1 MHSRIKDMVSKLID
15 RELTMR
21 EAILLGEFTNTNLKL
36 LKNDGEVQQ
45 VAKIAE
51 EFIDILEGKN
61 KPEDF
66 NLTSTLGMDT
76 ISDFIKKINPEAK
89 TKKAYMCLDSRYA
102 EFNNA
107 CTKLTWSFTND
118 SYDVYNSTNV
128 LNPIRNI
135 VSIRM
140 HSIVVR
146 KFDSIPKRATIAIE
160 ELGSQAFIM
169 GNGRRFHFFGLLN
182 DVQLPVGPDTRNALS
197 TGFYPNEFASYMK
210 YELLS
215 GYKFNDGIYKF
226 NKPVTLLDKITIS
239 IGNPDELV
247 IIPRYEFKNIT
258 VSNVTI
264 TYIDITCESEHFYQ
278 NYNNIDLDGYSVFLD
293 GFSSSDSTFDN
304 VINSYDFT
312 KIEIIS
318 PTIVRL
324 YYTQYI
330 AGVQVNYS
338 DPALTFFVPAGPW
351 TATGMRFNSY
361 RVIMNF
367 ELEFLK

>member
-51 EFIDILEGKN
+51 EFINILEGKN

-182 DVQLPVGPDTRNALS
+182 DVQLPTALDTRNTAE
-197 TGFYPNEFASYMK
+197 TGFYPDDFASFRK

-247 IIPRYEFKNIT
+247 IIPRYEFKNII
-258 VSNVTI
+258 VSNVTT
-264 TYIDITCESEHFYQ
+264 TYIEITCESEHFYE
-278 NYNNIDLDGYSVFLD
+278 NYYVPYANYSVFLD
-293 GFSSSDSTFDN
+293 GFSSSDTMFDTT
-304 VINSYDFT
+304 INEYEFT
-312 KIEIIS
+312 KVQTVS
-318 PTIVRL
+318 PIVVRL

-330 AGVQVNYS
+330 AGVLF
-338 DPALTFFVPAGPW
+338 DPTTTPDTTMIAPAGPW

-367 ELEFLK
+367 ELEYLK